1 MKFIKNFLL
10 IVAFIF
16 VIIILGAIM
25 IPNYLRMKESA
36 TQPQQSSTNQSQSSN
51 TQTQTT
57 TYKIGDSIRQGD
69 YVLTVH
75 GIADN
80 VPPEADIYDRPK
92 EGNKYYAVDVT
103 IENKGSDVI
112 SYNVIYFKLQDSEGY
127 TYDYTGAYKKPWFGY
142 GDLQLDRKVRGWIT
156 FEIPKNLSNLELIFQ
171 PITNNP
177 FDTVQIIVELY

>member
-16 VIIILGAIM
+16 VIIILAAIM
-25 IPNYLRMKESA
+25 ITNYLRMKEST
-36 TQPQQSSTNQSQSSN
+36 TQPQQSSTQN
-51 TQTQTT
+51 TTVTQTT
-57 TYKIGDSIRQGD
+57 TYKIGDSVQSGD

-80 VPPEADIYDRPK
+80 VPPETDIYDRPK
-92 EGNKYYAVDVT
+92 EGNKYYAVEVT
-103 IENKGSDVI
+103 VENKGSDVI

-142 GDLQLDRKVRGWIT
+142 GDLQPGRKVRGWIT
-156 FEIPKNLSNLELIFQ
+156 FEIPKNSSNLELIFQ

-177 FDTVQIIVELY
+177 FNAVQIIVELH